1 MEGYLVDEMIGTE
14 ISATDTGME
23 DDEVIMVIM
32 VIAGTGADDPMITDG
47 MRGDVADLHQL
58 PAHPV
63 LRARAHRIPAHL
75 SDLSQNMTISKIN
88 NYSLQSSH

>member
-1 MEGYLVDEMIGTE
+1 
-14 ISATDTGME
+14 ME
-23 DDEVIMVIM
+23 DDEVIMVIT
-32 VIAGTGADDPMITDG
+32 VIAGMGADDPMITDG
-47 MRGDVADLHQL
+47 MGGDEADLHQL

-63 LRARAHRIPAHL
+63 LRARAHWIPTRL